1 MSEKTLFYLEV
12 QPRIPSELSRLED
25 LASNLVYSW
34 DRQVRGLF
42 FRLDKHLWE
51 KCGHNP
57 KVFLNRVDQRKLQ
70 AAVEDPVYMQDYFK
84 VISTFDTYLNRQM
97 SKGLSKY
104 LVEDKDLISY
114 SCAEF
119 GLHESLPIYSGGL
132 GILAGDHC
140 KAASDLGLPLVAMGI
155 LYRKGYFSQR
165 IDASGNQI
173 VKYRETEFAE
183 LPIRP
188 VNDQQGEQKKFS
200 IAMGNRNIFLQLWMA
215 QVGHVTIY
223 LMDSNLAE
231 NNSTDRKITH
241 QLYGGDQNNRLLQE
255 IVLGIGGVKAHRILG
270 IEPTVWH
277 INEGH
282 AAFQIIERCRELVAQ
297 GMDFSAALEAVA
309 ANTVFTT
316 HTPVAAGHDIFNHG
330 LIQEYFTGVVEELG
344 ISMEHFLS
352 LGQMPH
358 YSSGFNMTALALRG
372 SRHHNGVS
380 KIHGDVAS
388 AMESYVWKDIPPDN
402 NPMTYV
408 TNGIHVP
415 TFLAS
420 EWSNFFDMTLG
431 GGWRN
436 ELRSRQYWHQI
447 KEIPNH
453 RFWSIRES
461 LKAKMLEAVYDRL
474 THQLRRNG
482 ISKSQIKRMSKFI
495 NPMNTEILTV
505 GFARRFATYKRATL
519 VFADIERLQ
528 KIVSQAGKPVV
539 FIFAGK
545 AHPNDEP
552 GQNLIRRINEL
563 SHDPRFEGRVVL
575 LEDFDI
581 ALARKLVTGVDVWLN
596 TPIHPLEASGT
607 SGQKGG
613 INGVLNLS
621 ILDGWWNEGYNGEN
635 GWGITAHDDSF
646 SAEFRDK
653 EENRELLDL
662 LENEVIPL
670 YYQRDGHGYSA
681 GWIKKCKSAMETII
695 PHFNSERMVMD
706 YVKNLYAPAA
716 KNAIGYAEQEYYLAK
731 ELAQWKAKINREWSQ
746 VSIQFQNLPA
756 AKIYYDETFH
766 IEVCVQA
773 GELDPSD
780 LKVECLFGFEPK
792 QRDSFFHTVK
802 SLSYSERL
810 EDGKLLYKL
819 VAEVN
824 IPGKQCCA
832 IRVYPYHEALSH
844 PFELGYLKWL

>member
-70 AAVEDPVYMQDYFK
+70 AAVDDPVYMQDYFK

-309 ANTVFTT
+309 
-316 HTPVAAGHDIFNHG
+316 
-330 LIQEYFTGVVEELG
+330 
-344 ISMEHFLS
+344 
-352 LGQMPH
+352 
-358 YSSGFNMTALALRG
+358 
-372 SRHHNGVS
+372 
-380 KIHGDVAS
+380 
-388 AMESYVWKDIPPDN
+388 
-402 NPMTYV
+402 
-408 TNGIHVP
+408 
-415 TFLAS
+415 
-420 EWSNFFDMTLG
+420 
-431 GGWRN
+431 
-436 ELRSRQYWHQI
+436 
-447 KEIPNH
+447 EIP
-453 RFWSIRES
+453 
-461 LKAKMLEAVYDRL
+461 
-474 THQLRRNG
+474 G
-482 ISKSQIKRMSKFI
+482 
-495 NPMNTEILTV
+495 
-505 GFARRFATYKRATL
+505 
-519 VFADIERLQ
+519 
-528 KIVSQAGKPVV
+528 
-539 FIFAGK
+539 
-545 AHPNDEP
+545 
-552 GQNLIRRINEL
+552 
-563 SHDPRFEGRVVL
+563 
-575 LEDFDI
+575 
-581 ALARKLVTGVDVWLN
+581 
-596 TPIHPLEASGT
+596 
-607 SGQKGG
+607 
-613 INGVLNLS
+613 
-621 ILDGWWNEGYNGEN
+621 
-635 GWGITAHDDSF
+635 
-646 SAEFRDK
+646 
-653 EENRELLDL
+653 
-662 LENEVIPL
+662 
-670 YYQRDGHGYSA
+670 
-681 GWIKKCKSAMETII
+681 
-695 PHFNSERMVMD
+695 
-706 YVKNLYAPAA
+706 
-716 KNAIGYAEQEYYLAK
+716 
-731 ELAQWKAKINREWSQ
+731 
-746 VSIQFQNLPA
+746 
-756 AKIYYDETFH
+756 
-766 IEVCVQA
+766 
-773 GELDPSD
+773 
-780 LKVECLFGFEPK
+780 
-792 QRDSFFHTVK
+792 
-802 SLSYSERL
+802 
-810 EDGKLLYKL
+810 
-819 VAEVN
+819 
-824 IPGKQCCA
+824 
-832 IRVYPYHEALSH
+832 
-844 PFELGYLKWL
+844 